1 MFFYFS
7 GGWWNV
13 FLPALCCNESGLF
26 YMSERVSTETNKPPN
41 CLNTKTSSSDSQTS
55 WITIITFKIKI
66 EELFWGHF
74 NKEINTRIF
83 SLIFAYVNWFYKF
96 PKRMTVIYILVS
108 VSDMLWTFIC
118 KRAYRWAQSKRYGL
132 KQKYAT
138 EICSSYFLQ
147 LLILLPALCTEMLQS
162 ILIQILIWVADWHK
176 TSKTYHTGKWQMFV
190 RFMHLLLFKI

>member
-1 MFFYFS
+1 
-7 GGWWNV
+7 
-13 FLPALCCNESGLF
+13 
-26 YMSERVSTETNKPPN
+26 
-41 CLNTKTSSSDSQTS
+41 
-55 WITIITFKIKI
+55 
-66 EELFWGHF
+66 
-74 NKEINTRIF
+74 
-83 SLIFAYVNWFYKF
+83 
-96 PKRMTVIYILVS
+96 MTVIYILVS

-176 TSKTYHTGKWQMFV
+176 TSKTYHTGKWHLFV
-190 RFMHLLLFKI
+190 RFMHLLLFKISFYAFLVNTVGRCRTPAVHLFTHMHVNSSSVGHHRLYAQLYAKSLPQGWQCSALWE